1 MRIAKTLL
9 PVLLIAL
16 TIGCG
21 YGSNYNSSSGTTT
34 PAISQLSPDATTA
47 GGTAFTLTVMG
58 TNFSNKTVVN
68 WNSTSLTT
76 TYMSAT
82 ELTASVPA
90 SDIAASGTAQVTVAT
105 PSSSSSGGPWG
116 GSGSSGWVTSTPMS
130 FTISE

>member
-34 PAISQLSPDATTA
+34 PAIAQLSPNATTA

-58 TNFSNKTVVN
+58 TNFSSKTVVN

-76 TYMSAT
+76 TYMSGT

-90 SDIAASGTAQVTVAT
+90 SDIAASGTAQITVAT
-105 PSSSSSGGPWG
+105 PTSSSGGSPWG